1 MRTIWERF
9 YPYSQGAGRSH
20 SVSGSALVLRGLL
33 AIVFVTLATVIVGY
47 DALVAGQQ
55 ALTLQVGQVAPQD
68 ILAPFSI
75 SYESEVLTQQRI
87 QVAMNSVRD
96 IYDPPDPSVARQQVQ
111 LARQVLDYI
120 ADVRADEFA
129 TPEMLIADLRAID
142 TLTLTEEAAAA
153 ILAFEPE
160 RWNEIDEQVISV
172 LERVM
177 RTEIRDDTLRSTK
190 QNLPNLVSV
199 RFREDEVALISLI
212 VEGLIRTNTFYNEE
226 RTRQAKQAAAEAV
239 APEVRSF
246 ERGQIV
252 VRAGSLVTEA
262 DMEALT
268 QLGLLQR
275 PPDRRLQDLLG
286 VLLAS
291 LLVLLVFGLYL
302 NRFHPLLFA
311 DSTILSLVGGLFL
324 LTLLGMRLAGPDRVV
339 QPYLVPTAAMGLM
352 IAALAGPSV
361 AVAGTVGLA
370 VMIGFMVN
378 SPFALAIMT
387 LLGGL
392 TGILTLANTERL
404 NSYFVSGL
412 LVGLMNAAVV
422 LVFYLDGYPTDSLGA
437 LTLVTAGI
445 VNGLL
450 SGVLALMG
458 LYVISSV
465 FNIPTS
471 LRLLELTQPSQK
483 LLQRLL
489 REAPGT
495 YQHSLQVANLA
506 ELAAE
511 RIGAN
516 AMLTRVGALYHD
528 VGKMKAPHFFIENQV
543 DGINPHEGLNDPY
556 RSARI
561 IIDHVFEGDDL
572 AREYGLPARVRDFIR
587 EHHGTTRPMYF
598 YQLAVE
604 QADGDENAVD
614 RSRFTYPGP
623 RPRSRETAILMLA
636 DSCESTIRARRPKNK
651 QEIADI
657 VRYIF
662 DIRVAEGQLDD
673 SDLSLSDLS
682 KIQLVFVESLQGV
695 FHPRIAYAGGPLAP
709 AMSSLPAAVD
719 ESGTNRES
727 STAGER
733 DEAEEQATNQA
744 GARNSADM
752 GVSGTVKP

>member
-1 MRTIWERF
+1 MRTIWGRF
-9 YPYSQGAGRSH
+9 YPYSDDAGHGRG
-20 SVSGSALVLRGLL
+20 VSKPGVVFRALL
-33 AIVFVTLATVIVGY
+33 AIMSVGLATVIVGY
-47 DALVAGQQ
+47 DTLFAGQQ

-75 SYESEVLTQQRI
+75 SYESAVLTQQRI

-96 IYDPPDPSVARQQVQ
+96 VYDPPDPSVARQQVQ

-129 TPEMLIADLRAID
+129 TSEMLRADLRAID
-142 TLTLTEEAAAA
+142 TLTLTDEMAAA
-153 ILAFEPE
+153 ILAFDPE
-160 RWNEIDEQVISV
+160 RWNEIDEQIITV

-190 QNLPNLVSV
+190 QNIPNLVSV
-199 RFREDEVALISLI
+199 RFREDEVALISSI
-212 VEGLIRTNTFYNEE
+212 VEGLIRPNTFFNEE
-226 RTRQAKQAAAEAV
+226 RTRQAKQAAADTV
-239 APEVRSF
+239 TPEVRSF

-252 VRAGSLVTEA
+252 VRGGSLVTEA
-262 DMEALT
+262 DMEALA
-268 QLGLLQR
+268 QLGLVQR
-275 PPDRRLQDLLG
+275 SPDRRLQDLLG
-286 VLLAS
+286 VLLTS
-291 LLVLLVFGLYL
+291 LMVLLVFGLYL
-302 NRFHPLLFA
+302 NRFHRLLMA
-311 DSTILSLVGGLFL
+311 DSTMLSLVASL
-324 LTLLGMRLAGPDRVV
+324 LLVTLLGMRLAGPDRVV

-352 IAALAGPSV
+352 LTALAGPSV
-361 AVAGTVGLA
+361 AVAGTVSLA
-370 VMIGFMVN
+370 VLIGFMVN
-378 SPFALAIMT
+378 SPFALATMT

-392 TGILTLANTERL
+392 VGILTLTNTERF

-412 LVGLMNAAVV
+412 LIGLTNAAVV
-422 LVFYLDGYPTDSLGA
+422 LMFFFDGYPNDSLGA
-437 LTLVTAGI
+437 LTLVTAGLG
-445 VNGLL
+445 NGLL
-450 SGVLALMG
+450 SGVVALMG

-543 DGINPHEGLNDPY
+543 DGINPHERLNDPY

-561 IIDHVFEGDDL
+561 IIDHVTEGDAL
-572 AREYGLPARVRDFIR
+572 AREYNLPGRVRDFIR

-598 YQLAVE
+598 YQQAVE
-604 QADGDENAVD
+604 QAGGNESAVD

-636 DSCESTIRARRPKNK
+636 DSCESAIRARRPKNK

-657 VRYIF
+657 IRYMF
-662 DIRVAEGQLDD
+662 DLRVAEGQLDD
-673 SDLSLSDLS
+673 SDLSLSELS
-682 KIQLVFVESLQGV
+682 EIQRVFVESLQGV

-709 AMSSLPAAVD
+709 AAASSQSVPD
-719 ESGTNRES
+719 G
-727 STAGER
+727 AGER
-733 DEAEEQATNQA
+733 AGETAPAQVVAEGQEVNTPGLQGADNQQD
-744 GARNSADM
+744 N
-752 GVSGTVKP
+752 GTVRP